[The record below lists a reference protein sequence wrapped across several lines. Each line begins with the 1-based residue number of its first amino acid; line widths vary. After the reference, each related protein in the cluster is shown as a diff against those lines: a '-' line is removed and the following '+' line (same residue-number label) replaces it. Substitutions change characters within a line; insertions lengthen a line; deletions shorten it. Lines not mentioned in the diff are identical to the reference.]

1 MHWIDKT
8 IAPNANMEKNRSPNT
23 EFRGPLDWVFPA
35 WSIYIEYSVQRIV
48 EVFQLTEEERRQL
61 LGFNDIMRGLLQKAH
76 EQAKTKLTSIRD
88 AIDDGSYRLEGGKLH
103 APDGAWMYASGEP
116 FTIEGVDTVVY
127 FPDVMKLP
135 REELELFQLGWEV
148 HEEEG
153 EGGHPVYATADP
165 ALFLAWAAARFGELH
180 VAVTRAI
187 LLRDGVAVEIR
198 GVARSWRK
206 RWSKKKA
213 EKLVEKYAR
222 RGIMEPFFTMWLG
235 E

>member
-1 MHWIDKT
+1 MK
-8 IAPNANMEKNRSPNT
+8 KNRSPNT

-35 WSIYIEYSVQRIV
+35 WSVYIEYSVQRII
-48 EVFQLTEEERRQL
+48 EVFQLAEEERRQL
-61 LGFNDIMRGLLQKAH
+61 LGFNDIMRGLLQKAY

-88 AIDDGSYRLEGGKLH
+88 AIDDDNYRLEGGKLH
-103 APDGAWMYASGEP
+103 APDGAWMYMDGAEP
-116 FTIEGVDTVVY
+116 YIAIEGVDAVAY
-127 FPDVMKLP
+127 FPDVMRIDEK
-135 REELELFQLGWEV
+135 LELFQLGWEV

-153 EGGHPVYATADP
+153 EGGRPVYATADP
-165 ALFLAWAAARFGELH
+165 ASFLAWAAARFGELH

-187 LLRDGVAVEIR
+187 LLRDGAAVEIR